1 MGSLSS
7 WLLAQ
12 WVDDL
17 EASDLWLTLVS
28 DDPEGVS
35 DPLTVEIIGSTLTRH
50 QTTWSRTP
58 LLLTTSRSVVFS
70 GIPVG
75 AHVAGLAVFNADFNG
90 DLLASD
96 LFPEPVDY
104 PAGGTWVLPIG
115 EFAIGFSAPGP

>member
-17 EASDLWLTLVS
+17 EATDLWLTLVS

-35 DPLTVEIIGSTLTRH
+35 DPLTVEIIGGTLTRH

-58 LLLTTSRSVVFS
+58 LLLTTAGSVVFS

-75 AHVAGLAVFNADFNG
+75 AHVAGIACFNADFNG

-104 PAGGTWVLPIG
+104 PSGGTWVLPTG
-115 EFAIGFSAPGP
+115 EFAMGFLPPTP